1 MAKTAVRHEG
11 EITTRDKHNKVV
23 FQMGMTVEGRELPSA
38 SVLGAALEEAVELV
52 QQRVTESYQV
62 PPRVADTAH
71 VTLGAA
77 LATPAVVEVE
87 V

>member
-11 EITTRDKHNKVV
+11 EITTRDRYQKVQL
-23 FQMGMTVEGRELPSA
+23 QMGMTVEGKELPSA

-62 PPRVADTAH
+62 PPRVADSAH
-71 VTLGAA
+71 VTLGAS
-77 LATPAVVEVE
+77 LATTAQEA
-87 V
+87 